1 MTERLVIVGAGQAA
15 FALAAKLRALK
26 DERPITMIGDEPVP
40 PYQRPPLSK
49 KYLLGEMSFERL
61 TYRPDAWFNENGM
74 DLRLSTRVVKIDRAV
89 KTVTLSDGSTLDYD
103 VLVLAT
109 GATPRKLPVEIG
121 GTLEGVFEVRNK
133 ADADRLAGE
142 MRPGR
147 HLLVVGGGYIGLEAA
162 AVARKLGL
170 EVVLIE
176 AAERI
181 LRRVAA
187 AETAD
192 AMRAIHEEHGVS
204 IREKTGLVN
213 LIGENGHV
221 VAADLT
227 DGSRVRADFVVVGI
241 GVTANDSLAKDAG
254 LDVAGG
260 IIVDELGRTSDDS
273 IFAAGDCAVFPYRG
287 QPIRLESVQNAVDQA
302 EAIAAVLAGEPRP
315 YVPQPWFWSDQYDVK
330 LQIAGYN
337 AGYSETLVRPGSR
350 PGALSIWYFRAGDL
364 IAVDAINDAK
374 AYVSGKKML
383 ENGINP
389 PKESLADSNFDLK
402 QLLA

>member
-1 MTERLVIVGAGQAA
+1 MTDRLVIVGAGQAA
-15 FALAAKLRALK
+15 FALAARLRALK

-61 TYRPDAWFNENGM
+61 TYRPDAWFGENGV
-74 DLRLSTRVVKIDRAV
+74 DLRLSTSVQRIDRSA
-89 KTVTLSDGSTLDYD
+89 KTVALSDGSVLDYG

-109 GATPRKLPVEIG
+109 GATPRKLPMEIG
-121 GTLEGVFEVRNK
+121 GALEGVFEVRNK

-142 MRPGR
+142 MQPGR

-176 AAERI
+176 AADRI

-192 AMRAIHEEHGVS
+192 AMRAIHEGHGVS

-213 LIGENGHV
+213 LVEENGRV
-221 VAADLT
+221 IAADLT

-254 LDVAGG
+254 LEVAGG
-260 IIVDELGRTSDDS
+260 IVVDEFGRTNDDS

-287 QPIRLESVQNAVDQA
+287 QPTRLESVQNAVDQA
-302 EAIAAVLAGEPRP
+302 EAIAAVLAGEPKP

-350 PGALSIWYFRAGDL
+350 PEARSIWYFRAGDL

-383 ENGINP
+383 ENGITP
-389 PKESLADSNFDLK
+389 PKKSLADSSFDLK
-402 QLLA
+402 QLLT